1 MALSIQSN
9 MASMSIQNQLGR
21 SNNDLST
28 ALERLGSG
36 FKINSA
42 KDDAAG
48 LQIAS
53 RLNAQVRGQDA
64 ALYNSNNAMS
74 MMQTAEG
81 AFDEMTNIAYRM
93 KELATQG
100 ANGTND
106 TKEYTAINAEFSALE
121 EELVSI
127 MQNTNFGG
135 TKLLEAK
142 VGTVVTPVTPVTA
155 DPTASPAVVGV
166 AGVHG
171 VAVSDGGKFADTAA
185 SVTFQVGSSTAE
197 TLSVSVGAE
206 VDAIHDILKTKTG
219 EYARVADLTDS
230 TTSSAAITT
239 VDSLIEKIGSARSAI
254 GASMNRLDHTM
265 NNVTNMKENTQ
276 AAAST
281 LMDADFAA
289 ETSNMT
295 KQQLLMNSGISVLS
309 TANSTTQMIGSLL
322 R

>member
-93 KELATQG
+93 KELATQA
-100 ANGTND
+100 ANGTNGAD
-106 TKEYTAINAEFSALE
+106 EFTAMNSEYVALGD
-121 EELVSI
+121 ELASI
-127 MQNTNFGG
+127 MQNTSFGG
-135 TKLLEAK
+135 TALFAIEAS
-142 VGTVVTPVTPVTA
+142 VNTGATA
-155 DPTASPAVVGV
+155 GERATAAVSAANKGKFEDAAAAN
-166 AGVHG
+166 AGV
-171 VAVSDGGKFADTAA
+171 V
-185 SVTFQVGSSTAE
+185 FQVGSSTAE
-197 TLSVSVGAE
+197 TLTVDIASEINDLHVAIDTAGADQTVLGVLDTQANSQTAMGN
-206 VDAIHDILKTKTG
+206 VDA
-219 EYARVADLTDS
+219 
-230 TTSSAAITT
+230 
-239 VDSLIEKIGSARSAI
+239 LIKDIGSARSAL

>member
-106 TKEYTAINAEFSALE
+106 AKEYTAINAEFGALE
-121 EELVSI
+121 EELASI
-127 MQNTNFGG
+127 MENTSFGG
-135 TKLLEAK
+135 TKLLNAEVLTADA
-142 VGTVVTPVTPVTA
+142 VTA
-155 DPTASPAVVGV
+155 A
-166 AGVHG
+166 AGVTAA
-171 VAVSDGGKFADTAA
+171 VAEQDGGKFAVTAA
-185 SVTFQVGSSTAE
+185 PVTFQVGSSTAE
-197 TLSVSVGAE
+197 TLDVNISDELASIHNALGTTTGL
-206 VDAIHDILKTKTG
+206 VDADDKLI
-219 EYARVADLTDS
+219 RVADLTDQTASS
-230 TTSSAAITT
+230 TA
-239 VDSLIEKIGSARSAI
+239 VDAVDGLIEKIGSARSAL

>member
-21 SNNDLST
+21 SNDSLST

-53 RLNAQVRGQDA
+53 RLNAQVKGQEA
-64 ALYNSNNAMS
+64 GLYNGANAMS

-100 ANGTND
+100 ASDANGD
-106 TKEYTAINAEFSALE
+106 KEWAAQSAEYVALTA
-121 EELVSI
+121 ELKSI
-127 MQNTNFGG
+127 MDNTSFGG
-135 TKLLEAK
+135 TKLLDGSSA
-142 VGTVVTPVTPVTA
+142 
-155 DPTASPAVVGV
+155 TAS
-166 AGVHG
+166 
-171 VAVSDGGKFADTAA
+171 KFAAETQ
-185 SVTFQVGSSTAE
+185 FQVGSSKEE
-197 TLSVSVGAE
+197 TLKVNISASLLTATAGSVGHSIAALGTTGATTAGTFTDVGE
-206 VDAIHDILKTKTG
+206 AQAHLAVVDTL
-219 EYARVADLTDS
+219 
-230 TTSSAAITT
+230 
-239 VDSLIEKIGSARSAI
+239 IGSIGTARSSL
-254 GASMNRLDHTM
+254 GASMNRLEHTM
-265 NNVTNMKENTQ
+265 TNVTNMKENTQ

>member
-53 RLNAQVRGQDA
+53 RLNAQVKGQEA
-64 ALYNSNNAMS
+64 GLYNGANAMS

-81 AFDEMTNIAYRM
+81 AFDEMTNIAFRM

-100 ANGTND
+100 ASDANGT
-106 TKEYTAINAEFSALE
+106 TEWAAQSAEYKALKDE
-121 EELVSI
+121 MTSI
-127 MQNTNFGG
+127 MANTSFGG
-135 TKLLEAK
+135 TGLL
-142 VGTVVTPVTPVTA
+142 T
-155 DPTASPAVVGV
+155 
-166 AGVHG
+166 
-171 VAVSDGGKFADTAA
+171 GGKFAGAIE
-185 SVTFQVGSSTAE
+185 FQVGSSTAE
-197 TLSVSVGAE
+197 TLDVDISTQLAAVDPSALADSFTNVTTAQTELGE
-206 VDAIHDILKTKTG
+206 VDDII
-219 EYARVADLTDS
+219 
-230 TTSSAAITT
+230 AAI
-239 VDSLIEKIGSARSAI
+239 GAARSSL
-254 GASMNRLDHTM
+254 GASMNRLEHTM
-265 NNVTNMKENTQ
+265 TNVTNMKENTQ

>member
-9 MASMSIQNQLGR
+9 MASMSIQNQLSR
-21 SNNDLST
+21 SNDSLST

-48 LQIAS
+48 LQIAT
-53 RLNAQVRGQDA
+53 RLNAQVVGQEA
-64 ALYNSNNAMS
+64 SLYNSSNAMS
-74 MMQTAEG
+74 MMQTGEG
-81 AFDEMTNIAYRM
+81 AFDEMTNIAYRL

-100 ANGTND
+100 ANGTNGTD
-106 TKEYTAINAEFSALE
+106 EYTAINAEYAALE
-121 EELVSI
+121 EELNSI
-127 MQNTNFGG
+127 MENTSFGG
-135 TKLLEAK
+135 TALLSA
-142 VGTVVTPVTPVTA
+142 A
-155 DPTASPAVVGV
+155 
-166 AGVHG
+166 
-171 VAVSDGGKFADTAA
+171 GKFGAGQVD
-185 SVTFQVGSSTAE
+185 FQVGSSINE
-197 TLSVSVGAE
+197 TLEVDVSGQVGA
-206 VDAIHDILKTKTG
+206 INTLLTTG
-219 EYARVADLTDS
+219 LTGAGTAADS
-230 TTSSAAITT
+230 ITSITEIDT
-239 VDSLIEKIGSARSAI
+239 LIASIGTARSAL

-276 AAAST
+276 AASSA

>member
-100 ANGTND
+100 ANGTNGAE
-106 TKEYTAINAEFSALE
+106 EYTAINAEFGALE
-121 EELVSI
+121 KELKSI
-127 MQNTNFGG
+127 MDNTSFGG
-135 TKLLEAK
+135 TSLL
-142 VGTVVTPVTPVTA
+142 TA
-155 DPTASPAVVGV
+155 T
-166 AGVHG
+166 
-171 VAVSDGGKFADTAA
+171 GKFGAA
-185 SVTFQVGSSTAE
+185 TGVTFQVGSSTAE
-197 TLSVSVGAE
+197 TLKVDVSTAVGGINTTLATPGT
-206 VDAIHDILKTKTG
+206 IGTLTG
-219 EYARVADLTDS
+219 ATPAAAATA
-230 TTSSAAITT
+230 SSGAITT
-239 VDSLIEKIGSARSAI
+239 VDTFIKNIGTARSAL

>member
-64 ALYNSNNAMS
+64 GLYNGNNAMS

-100 ANGTND
+100 SSDTNGA
-106 TKEYTAINAEFSALE
+106 KEWAAQSAEYTALAT
-121 EELVSI
+121 ELTNI
-127 MQNTNFGG
+127 MDNTSFGDG
-135 TKLLEAK
+135 TKLLA
-142 VGTVVTPVTPVTA
+142 A
-155 DPTASPAVVGV
+155 A
-166 AGVHG
+166 
-171 VAVSDGGKFADTAA
+171 GKFGAGA
-185 SVTFQVGSSTAE
+185 VNFQVGSSAAE
-197 TLSVSVGAE
+197 TLNVDISTELGNVTTAIGNAAAFTDVATAQAQIAFVDTLVGE
-206 VDAIHDILKTKTG
+206 
-219 EYARVADLTDS
+219 
-230 TTSSAAITT
+230 
-239 VDSLIEKIGSARSAI
+239 IGTARSTL

-265 NNVTNMKENTQ
+265 TNVSNMKQNTQ
-276 AAAST
+276 AAVGT

>member
-21 SNNDLST
+21 SNDSLST

-53 RLNAQVRGQDA
+53 RLNAQVKGQEA
-64 ALYNSNNAMS
+64 GLYNGANAMS

-100 ANGTND
+100 ASDANGATEWAAQSA
-106 TKEYTAINAEFSALE
+106 EYTALTAELD
-121 EELVSI
+121 SI
-127 MQNTNFGG
+127 MKNTTFGG
-135 TKLLEAK
+135 TALLEGA
-142 VGTVVTPVTPVTA
+142 
-155 DPTASPAVVGV
+155 AS
-166 AGVHG
+166 
-171 VAVSDGGKFADTAA
+171 KFADAA
-185 SVTFQVGSSTAE
+185 GVKFQVGSSAAE
-197 TLSVSVGAE
+197 TLTVDISGDLDATTGVAFNIDTIQGLTTGGFASVGEAQAHLAE
-206 VDAIHDILKTKTG
+206 IDK
-219 EYARVADLTDS
+219 
-230 TTSSAAITT
+230 
-239 VDSLIEKIGSARSAI
+239 LIAGVGTARSSL
-254 GASMNRLDHTM
+254 GASMNRLEHTM
-265 NNVTNMKENTQ
+265 TNVTNMKENTQ
-276 AAAST
+276 AASST

>member
-93 KELATQG
+93 KELATQA
-100 ANGTND
+100 ANGTNGAD
-106 TKEYTAINAEFSALE
+106 EGIALGSEYLALGD
-121 EELVSI
+121 ELASI
-127 MQNTNFGG
+127 MQNTSFGG
-135 TKLLEAK
+135 TLLLAD
-142 VGTVVTPVTPVTA
+142 TTTTTVTA
-155 DPTASPAVVGV
+155 ATGANGVPGVRVNTAITA
-166 AGVHG
+166 
-171 VAVSDGGKFADTAA
+171 DGKFADAA
-185 SVTFQVGSSTAE
+185 GVTFQVGSSTAE
-197 TLSVSVGAE
+197 TLGVNV
-206 VDAIHDILKTKTG
+206 
-219 EYARVADLTDS
+219 
-230 TTSSAAITT
+230 SAALGTLHGIIGTADGSQAGLGDIST
-239 VDSLIEKIGSARSAI
+239 QAKATATATSGMIKTDSLIEAIGTARSAL

>member
-53 RLNAQVRGQDA
+53 RLNAQVKGQEA
-64 ALYNSNNAMS
+64 GLYNGANAMS

-81 AFDEMTNIAYRM
+81 AFDEMTNIAFRM

-100 ANGTND
+100 ASDANGD
-106 TKEYTAINAEFSALE
+106 KEWAAQSAEYKALAD
-121 EELVSI
+121 ELGSI
-127 MQNTNFGG
+127 MKNTSFGG
-135 TKLLEAK
+135 TALLDK
-142 VGTVVTPVTPVTA
+142 TL
-155 DPTASPAVVGV
+155 
-166 AGVHG
+166 
-171 VAVSDGGKFADTAA
+171 GKFGSVLTATNEV
-185 SVTFQVGSSTAE
+185 SFQVGSSAAE
-197 TLSVSVGAE
+197 TLE
-206 VDAIHDILKTKTG
+206 VDIADELDAVDDILNSATPATKF
-219 EYARVADLTDS
+219 
-230 TTSSAAITT
+230 AASFTT
-239 VDSLIEKIGSARSAI
+239 VATAQDELAKVDKFIDAVGEARSSL
-254 GASMNRLDHTM
+254 GASMNRLEHTM
-265 NNVTNMKENTQ
+265 TNVTNMKENTQ

>member
-21 SNNDLST
+21 SNNVLST

-64 ALYNSNNAMS
+64 GLYNGNNAMS

-100 ANGTND
+100 SSDTNGA
-106 TKEYTAINAEFSALE
+106 KEWAAQSAEYTALAAELTN
-121 EELVSI
+121 I
-127 MQNTNFGG
+127 MDNTSFGDG
-135 TKLLEAK
+135 TKLLA
-142 VGTVVTPVTPVTA
+142 A
-155 DPTASPAVVGV
+155 A
-166 AGVHG
+166 
-171 VAVSDGGKFADTAA
+171 GKFGAGA
-185 SVTFQVGSSTAE
+185 VNFQVGSSAAE
-197 TLSVSVGAE
+197 TLNVDISTELGNVTTAIGNAAAFTNVATAQAQIAFVDTLVGE
-206 VDAIHDILKTKTG
+206 
-219 EYARVADLTDS
+219 
-230 TTSSAAITT
+230 
-239 VDSLIEKIGSARSAI
+239 IGTARSTL

-265 NNVTNMKENTQ
+265 TNVSNMKQNTQ
-276 AAAST
+276 AAVGT

>member
-9 MASMSIQNQLGR
+9 MASMSIQNQLSR
-21 SNNDLST
+21 SNDSLST

-53 RLNAQVRGQDA
+53 RLNAQVKGQEA
-64 ALYNSNNAMS
+64 GLYNGANAMS

-100 ANGTND
+100 ASDANGAT
-106 TKEYTAINAEFSALE
+106 EWAAQSAEFSALS
-121 EELVSI
+121 EELTSI
-127 MQNTNFGG
+127 MQNTSFGG
-135 TKLLEAK
+135 TKLLGSA
-142 VGTVVTPVTPVTA
+142 TTAPAPVTA
-155 DPTASPAVVGV
+155 A
-166 AGVHG
+166 
-171 VAVSDGGKFADTAA
+171 GKFTAA
-185 SVTFQVGSSTAE
+185 VEFQVGSSEAE
-197 TLSVSVGAE
+197 TL
-206 VDAIHDILKTKTG
+206 
-219 EYARVADLTDS
+219 
-230 TTSSAAITT
+230 T
-239 VDSLIEKIGSARSAI
+239 VDIAGSLTAVEAAMDSSSSYTSTGTLTADGVFENVTDAQAQLGFIDTIIGSIGTARSSL
-254 GASMNRLDHTM
+254 GASMNRLEHTM
-265 NNVTNMKENTQ
+265 TNVTNMKENTQ
-276 AAAST
+276 AASST

-322 R
+322 N

>member
-1 MALSIQSN
+1 
-9 MASMSIQNQLGR
+9 MSIQNQLGR

-64 ALYNSNNAMS
+64 GLYNGNNAMS

-100 ANGTND
+100 SSDTNGA
-106 TKEYTAINAEFSALE
+106 KEWAAQSAEYTALAAELTN
-121 EELVSI
+121 I
-127 MQNTNFGG
+127 MDNTSFGDG
-135 TKLLEAK
+135 TKLLA
-142 VGTVVTPVTPVTA
+142 A
-155 DPTASPAVVGV
+155 A
-166 AGVHG
+166 
-171 VAVSDGGKFADTAA
+171 GKFGAGA
-185 SVTFQVGSSTAE
+185 VNFQVGSSAAE
-197 TLSVSVGAE
+197 TLNVDISTELGNVTTAIGNAAAFTDVATAQAQIAFVDTLVGE
-206 VDAIHDILKTKTG
+206 
-219 EYARVADLTDS
+219 
-230 TTSSAAITT
+230 
-239 VDSLIEKIGSARSAI
+239 IGTARSTL

-265 NNVTNMKENTQ
+265 TNVSNMKQNTQ
-276 AAAST
+276 AAVGT

>member
-100 ANGTND
+100 ANGTNGTD
-106 TKEYTAINAEFSALE
+106 EYTAMKSEFVALE
-121 EELVSI
+121 AELKSI
-127 MQNTNFGG
+127 MDNTSFGG
-135 TKLLEAK
+135 TELLK
-142 VGTVVTPVTPVTA
+142 TA
-155 DPTASPAVVGV
+155 A
-166 AGVHG
+166 
-171 VAVSDGGKFADTAA
+171 GKFDTGA
-185 SVTFQVGSSTAE
+185 VTFQVGSSTAE
-197 TLSVSVGAE
+197 TLGVNVSTAVQAINTTVNAAGAIG
-206 VDAIHDILKTKTG
+206 A
-219 EYARVADLTDS
+219 LTDAA
-230 TTSSAAITT
+230 TSLAAITT
-239 VDSLIEKIGSARSAI
+239 VDTFIKNIGTARSSL

>member
-53 RLNAQVRGQDA
+53 RLNAQVRGQEA
-64 ALYNSNNAMS
+64 GLYNGNNAMS

-93 KELATQG
+93 KELSTQG
-100 ANGTND
+100 NSGSL
-106 TKEYTAINAEFSALE
+106 NAEEHGALDAE
-121 EELVSI
+121 FQALGEELANI
-127 MQNTNFGG
+127 MANTSFGAG
-135 TKLLEAK
+135 TALL
-142 VGTVVTPVTPVTA
+142 A
-155 DPTASPAVVGV
+155 DG
-166 AGVHG
+166 
-171 VAVSDGGKFADTAA
+171 GGKFEAGA
-185 SVTFQVGSSTAE
+185 VTFQVGASTAE
-197 TLSVSVGAE
+197 ELSVNVSVGVKA
-206 VDAIHDILKTKTG
+206 VNSAVGTTGSLAIGDLQDQTKSKTAVGTI
-219 EYARVADLTDS
+219 DT
-230 TTSSAAITT
+230 
-239 VDSLIEKIGSARSAI
+239 LINTIGTARSAL
-254 GASMNRLDHTM
+254 GASMNRLEHTM
-265 NNVTNMKENTQ
+265 SNVTNMKQNTQ
-276 AAAST
+276 AAVGT

>member
-53 RLNAQVRGQDA
+53 RLNAQVRGQEA

-93 KELATQG
+93 KELATQA
-100 ANGTND
+100 ANGTNGAD
-106 TKEYTAINAEFSALE
+106 EGIALGSEYLALGD
-121 EELVSI
+121 ELASI
-127 MQNTNFGG
+127 MQNTSFGG
-135 TKLLEAK
+135 TLLLAD
-142 VGTVVTPVTPVTA
+142 TTTTTVTA
-155 DPTASPAVVGV
+155 ATGANGVPGVRVNTAIA
-166 AGVHG
+166 A
-171 VAVSDGGKFADTAA
+171 DGKFADTAG
-185 SVTFQVGSSTAE
+185 VTFQVGSSTAE
-197 TLSVSVGAE
+197 TLGVNV
-206 VDAIHDILKTKTG
+206 
-219 EYARVADLTDS
+219 
-230 TTSSAAITT
+230 SAALNTLHGLIGTADGSQAGLGDIST
-239 VDSLIEKIGSARSAI
+239 QAKATAAATSGMVKTDELIEAIGTARSAL

>member
-100 ANGTND
+100 ANGTNGMD
-106 TKEYTAINAEFSALE
+106 EYTAMNAEFGALE
-121 EELVSI
+121 KELKSI
-127 MQNTNFGG
+127 MDNTNFGG
-135 TKLLEAK
+135 TNLLNA
-142 VGTVVTPVTPVTA
+142 T
-155 DPTASPAVVGV
+155 D
-166 AGVHG
+166 
-171 VAVSDGGKFADTAA
+171 GKFDLTA
-185 SVTFQVGSSTAE
+185 VTFQVGSSTAE
-197 TLSVSVGAE
+197 TVVFRNLCHFS
-206 VDAIHDILKTKTG
+206 IIKKTG
-219 EYARVADLTDS
+219 VTHDS
-230 TTSSAAITT
+230 IF
-239 VDSLIEKIGSARSAI
+239 R
-254 GASMNRLDHTM
+254 
-265 NNVTNMKENTQ
+265 
-276 AAAST
+276 
-281 LMDADFAA
+281 F
-289 ETSNMT
+289 
-295 KQQLLMNSGISVLS
+295 QQSIS
-309 TANSTTQMIGSLL
+309 
-322 R
+322 

>member
-53 RLNAQVRGQDA
+53 RLNAQVKGQEA
-64 ALYNSNNAMS
+64 GLYNGANAMS

-81 AFDEMTNIAYRM
+81 AFDEMTNIAFRM

-100 ANGTND
+100 ASDANGD
-106 TKEYTAINAEFSALE
+106 KEWAAQTAEFSALSK
-121 EELVSI
+121 ELTSI
-127 MQNTNFGG
+127 MQNTSFGG
-135 TKLLEAK
+135 TKLLGSA
-142 VGTVVTPVTPVTA
+142 TVAPAPVTA
-155 DPTASPAVVGV
+155 A
-166 AGVHG
+166 
-171 VAVSDGGKFADTAA
+171 GKFATA
-185 SVTFQVGSSTAE
+185 VKFQVGSSAAE
-197 TLSVSVGAE
+197 TLTVDIAGSLTAVEGAM
-206 VDAIHDILKTKTG
+206 TNSST
-219 EYARVADLTDS
+219 RVATGTTGGTPVVTAGSIANVADAQAQLGFVDTIIS
-230 TTSSAAITT
+230 T
-239 VDSLIEKIGSARSAI
+239 IGTARSSL
-254 GASMNRLDHTM
+254 GASMNRLEHTM
-265 NNVTNMKENTQ
+265 TNVTNMKENTQ

>member
-64 ALYNSNNAMS
+64 GLYNGNNAMA

-100 ANGTND
+100 ASDTNGAKEWTAQSA
-106 TKEYTAINAEFSALE
+106 EYTALSAELTN
-121 EELVSI
+121 I
-127 MQNTNFGG
+127 MDNTSFGDG
-135 TKLLEAK
+135 TKLLEA
-142 VGTVVTPVTPVTA
+142 A
-155 DPTASPAVVGV
+155 
-166 AGVHG
+166 
-171 VAVSDGGKFADTAA
+171 GKFGAGA
-185 SVTFQVGSSTAE
+185 VEFQVGASAAE
-197 TLSVSVGAE
+197 SLSVDVSTELGDVTTAIGTVAAFTDVASAQTQIAI
-206 VDAIHDILKTKTG
+206 VDGLIGDIGT
-219 EYARVADLTDS
+219 
-230 TTSSAAITT
+230 
-239 VDSLIEKIGSARSAI
+239 ARSTL

-265 NNVTNMKENTQ
+265 NNVTNMKQNTQ
-276 AAAST
+276 AAVGT